1 MEYLLG
7 VYSFSKVAF
16 GGFPDN
22 PVVKTMHFSC
32 RGIGFKFYKE
42 MNPGCHTVWQK
53 KKKRIFLVNIFFLL
67 LHVVL
72 HPHPTVGFENNNRI
86 CNFAEVLILDEDTN
100 RDKWS
105 CLC

>member
-32 RGIGFKFYKE
+32 RGIGSIPVE
-42 MNPGCHTVWQK
+42 EIRSWMSHSVA
-53 KKKRIFLVNIFFLL
+53 KKKRKKVSF
-67 LHVVL
+67 
-72 HPHPTVGFENNNRI
+72 G
-86 CNFAEVLILDEDTN
+86 
-100 RDKWS
+100 
-105 CLC
+105 